1 MTKNQEI
8 TIRIQGLNERG
19 YGVGEYE
26 DQPVLILNSLPGELV
41 RATVFKKKQG
51 LVYGKAEEILEPSP
65 FRKEAREE
73 HYFACSPWQIL
84 DYNEENKV
92 KHDFITQAYNYEAGY
107 ELPSFNVLGQV
118 DNLKDHYHYRNKVE
132 FSFFGF
138 EDESLMLAY
147 FMREGNFGK
156 YPHRGCLL
164 VTEQMNIAANKIL
177 DFLNAKKILAK
188 QLKSLVLRHSF
199 STNKVVACLY
209 CKDEE
214 LKFEDGE
221 LKNLLDDVFAGIV
234 IIHSSRKS
242 PASIITTI
250 NQEIGQ
256 TTLSE
261 KILDV
266 NLNYNFDSFFQ
277 VNPPAF
283 ELAVSDILAYIK
295 TSPEAKNST
304 LVDLYAGVG
313 TIGLTSAKHVKN
325 VIGVEVSTGSQK
337 LAVLN
342 AKNNAITNFDFIE
355 ASAENALQTIDQADF
370 LVVDPPR
377 TGLWLPVMQKILESK
392 PKYIIYLS
400 CNPRSQAANF
410 SALKEFYKLEF
421 VRGYNFYSHTPHVES
436 LIILKRLD

>member
-1 MTKNQEI
+1 VTKNQEI
-8 TIRIQGLNERG
+8 TLRIQSLNERG
-19 YGVGEYE
+19 YGVGEFE

-51 LVYGKAEEILEPSP
+51 LVYGKAEEILESSP
-65 FRKEAREE
+65 FRKESREE

-92 KHDFITQAYNYEAGY
+92 KHDFITQAFNYEANF
-107 ELPSFNVLGQV
+107 ELPNFEVTGQV
-118 DNLKDHYHYRNKVE
+118 DNIKDHYHYRNKVE

-138 EDESLMLAY
+138 DDESLMLAY

-199 STNKVVACLY
+199 STNKVVASLY

-214 LKFEDGE
+214 LKFKDEE
-221 LKNLLDDVFAGIV
+221 LKNLLDDTFTGIV
-234 IIHSSRKS
+234 IVHSSRKS
-242 PASIITTI
+242 PASIVTSI
-250 NQEIGQ
+250 NQEIGLTQ
-256 TTLSE
+256 LTE
-261 KILDV
+261 KVLDV
-266 NLNYNFDSFFQ
+266 NLSYNFDSFFQ

-283 ELAVSDILAYIK
+283 ELAASDILKYIQANH
-295 TSPEAKNST
+295 EAKNST

-313 TIGLTSAKHVKN
+313 TIGLTLAKYVKK
-325 VIGVEVSTGSQK
+325 VVGVEVSSGSQK
-337 LAVLN
+337 IALLN
-342 AKNNAITNFDFIE
+342 AKNNDITNFEFIE

-377 TGLWLPVMQKILESK
+377 TGLWFPVMEKILASK
-392 PKYIIYLS
+392 PKFIIYLS
-400 CNPRSQAANF
+400 CNPRSLAANF
-410 SALKEFYKLEF
+410 AKLKEFYELEF
-421 VRGYNFYSHTPHVES
+421 VRGYNFYPHTPHVES
-436 LIILKRLD
+436 LIILKLK